1 MKFTAAHIVTA
12 LFFFLLTASPA
23 ISQNVSVKA
32 TIDREKILIG
42 EPVVLTLEASVPIGM
57 DAKWFPL
64 DTLSHFEF
72 IDKGKID
79 TAINADYKTYHQT
92 ITITSFDSGRWA
104 VAALPLE
111 IGNKQYLTDSLP
123 VSVAFANFDAAA
135 DYHDIKDILDV
146 QSKNLSYINWILAA
160 AGALALLGII
170 YFLRKKEAVPVP
182 VVKKVISK
190 LSPLQ
195 EALQSLEE
203 LKQKGFSLNGGNK
216 IFHTQLNDIFRW
228 YLYRKTNLGTM
239 EKTSGELMV
248 QLKQF
253 QIPHEVFVGL
263 AQTLRMNDAVKF
275 AKYQPGEQENNES
288 WNNIRQSIDQL
299 DKIIS

>member
-1 MKFTAAHIVTA
+1 MKFTTTHIVAA

-32 TIDREKILIG
+32 SIDREKILIG
-42 EPVVLTLEASVPIGM
+42 EPIVLTLEANVPIGM

-64 DTLSHFEF
+64 DTLAHFEF

-79 TAINADYKTYHQT
+79 TATNADYKNYHQT
-92 ITITSFDSGRWA
+92 ITITSFDSGRWS

-146 QSKNLSYINWILAA
+146 QSKNLSYINWIIAA
-160 AGALALLGII
+160 AGVLALLGII
-170 YFLRKKEAVPVP
+170 YFLRKKEAAPVP

-253 QIPHEVFVGL
+253 QIPNEIFVGL

-275 AKYQPGEQENNES
+275 ARYQPGEQENNES
-288 WNNIRQSIDQL
+288 WINIRQSIDQL